1 MRVRFLHHFDAIVHE
16 EANGRRMAP
25 RSLTVW
31 RPAALLT
38 LERE

>member
-1 MRVRFLHHFDAIVHE
+1 MRVRFLHHSDTIVHE
-16 EANGRRMAP
+16 EANGGRTAL

-31 RPAALLT
+31 NPAALLT